1 MRAHHAGGR
10 RRAGGP
16 EVVLTS
22 GAIPLR
28 LEGVKGNRLRRC
40 LGALLLAPVLALAV
54 SASSF
59 SGLRCSMTG
68 LFVPESCCPSTAE
81 SMPPVV
87 PSPLA
92 AIGDPSCC
100 LRVVVAMDKIPAAE
114 AVRATP
120 GSPLV
125 ASLPDPLPGPTL
137 QLAGGCPPA
146 AGTWATKPP
155 GGPPI
160 FLLTRSI
167 LI

>member
-1 MRAHHAGGR
+1 M
-10 RRAGGP
+10 
-16 EVVLTS
+16 TS
-22 GAIPLR
+22 GAIPIR
-28 LEGVKGNRLRRC
+28 LEAVKGNRLRSW
-40 LGALLLAPVLALAV
+40 LGALLIAPVLALAV

-68 LFVPESCCPSTAE
+68 LLVPESCCPGAAE
-81 SMPPVV
+81 SMPPAA

-114 AVRATP
+114 ALRATP
-120 GSPLV
+120 GFPLV
-125 ASLPDPLPGPTL
+125 AFLSEPSPVRTL
-137 QLAGGCPPA
+137 QLAGRRPAA
-146 AGTWATKPP
+146 AGTWAAKPP

>member
-1 MRAHHAGGR
+1 
-10 RRAGGP
+10 
-16 EVVLTS
+16 LTS
-22 GAIPLR
+22 SAIAIR
-28 LEGVKGNRLRRC
+28 LEAVKGNRLRRW
-40 LGALLLAPVLALAV
+40 LGALLVAPVLAVAV

-68 LFVPESCCPSTAE
+68 LFVADSCCPSAAQ
-81 SMPPVV
+81 SMPPVA

-114 AVRATP
+114 ALRATP
-120 GSPLV
+120 GLPLV
-125 ASLPDPLPGPTL
+125 AFLSDPSPVRTR
-137 QLAGGCPPA
+137 QLAAARPAA

-155 GGPPI
+155 GSPPI

>member
-1 MRAHHAGGR
+1 M
-10 RRAGGP
+10 
-16 EVVLTS
+16 TS
-22 GAIPLR
+22 SAIPIR
-28 LEGVKGNRLRRC
+28 LEAVKGNRLRSW
-40 LGALLLAPVLALAV
+40 LGALLIAPVLALAV

-68 LFVPESCCPSTAE
+68 LFVPESCCPPAE
-81 SMPPVV
+81 SIPPVV

-114 AVRATP
+114 ALRATP
-120 GSPLV
+120 GLPLV
-125 ASLPDPLPGPTL
+125 AFLSEPAPVRTL
-137 QLAGGCPPA
+137 QLAGGRPAA
-146 AGTWATKPP
+146 AGTWAIKPP

>member
-1 MRAHHAGGR
+1 
-10 RRAGGP
+10 
-16 EVVLTS
+16 LTS
-22 GAIPLR
+22 GAIPIR
-28 LEGVKGNRLRRC
+28 LKAVKGNRLRRWM
-40 LGALLLAPVLALAV
+40 GALLIAPVLAVAV

-68 LFVPESCCPSTAE
+68 LFVPESCCPSAAQ
-81 SMPPVV
+81 SVPPAV

-100 LRVVVAMDKIPAAE
+100 LRVVVAMDKIPAAG
-114 AVRATP
+114 ALRATP
-120 GSPLV
+120 GLPLV
-125 ASLPDPLPGPTL
+125 AFLSDPSPVPTL
-137 QLAGGCPPA
+137 QLAAGRPA
-146 AGTWATKPP
+146 AAGAWATKPP

>member
-1 MRAHHAGGR
+1 M
-10 RRAGGP
+10 
-16 EVVLTS
+16 
-22 GAIPLR
+22 
-28 LEGVKGNRLRRC
+28 
-40 LGALLLAPVLALAV
+40 GALLIAPVLALAV

-68 LFVPESCCPSTAE
+68 LFVAESCCPSAVE
-81 SMPPVV
+81 SGPPAA

-114 AVRATP
+114 ALRATP

-125 ASLPDPLPGPTL
+125 ALLPDPSPVPTL
-137 QLAGGCPPA
+137 HLAGWRPAA